1 MYQII
6 THSKEET
13 FKFAKEIARQL
24 KGGEIIFLKGNLG
37 SGKTT
42 FTQGLA
48 LAIGIKDCV
57 NSPTFVIMKQYFNQP
72 LSLIHIDA
80 YRLEG
85 ISQDLGFLDYLD
97 NQSIMLI
104 EWAQFLNDNDLN
116 TNKTIEFEIIENDQR
131 KITYSGF
138 SEVNI

>member
-6 THSKEET
+6 TNYREET
-13 FKFAKEIARQL
+13 FKFAKEIAKQL
-24 KGGEIIFLKGNLG
+24 NGGEIIFLKGNLG

-48 LAIGIKDCV
+48 LSIGIKDCV

-85 ISQDLGFLDYLD
+85 ITQDLGFLDYLD

-104 EWAQFLNDNDLN
+104 EWAEYLNDNDVF
-116 TNKTIEFEIIENDQR
+116 TDKIIEFEIIENDKR
-131 KITYSGF
+131 KITYYGF
-138 SEVNI
+138 KEVKI